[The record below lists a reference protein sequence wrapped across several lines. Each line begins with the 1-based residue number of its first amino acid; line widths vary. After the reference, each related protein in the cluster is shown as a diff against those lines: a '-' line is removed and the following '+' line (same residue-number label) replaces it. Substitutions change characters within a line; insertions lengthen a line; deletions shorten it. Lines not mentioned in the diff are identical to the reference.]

1 MCINAAT
8 SVECDKYNC
17 SVTTDEDC
25 GNRRLTMKQTREN
38 DIVLCQYAKTSLQRR
53 LNNHAQRK
61 CGLRVPSEF
70 YAATNKS
77 ISAGEIIMEYIGE
90 YCFPTTKSWCSIEL
104 KDLVYT
110 RRDDDICTIRNVH
123 LDAQRYGNIA
133 KYCEHSCE
141 PNAKLAVME
150 VQHQRRYAIIALKN
164 IEVPDGDLVKITF
177 DYANLLKK
185 QGQKCY
191 CDTLTCR
198 NP

>member
-1 MCINAAT
+1 
-8 SVECDKYNC
+8 
-17 SVTTDEDC
+17 
-25 GNRRLTMKQTREN
+25 
-38 DIVLCQYAKTSLQRR
+38 
-53 LNNHAQRK
+53 
-61 CGLRVPSEF
+61 
-70 YAATNKS
+70 
-77 ISAGEIIMEYIGE
+77 MEYIGE

-123 LDAQRYGNIA
+123 LDAQKYGNIA

-177 DYANLLKK
+177 DYADLLK
-185 QGQKCY
+185 
-191 CDTLTCR
+191 
-198 NP
+198 